1 MFARQFFSGQP
12 VSAGGGWLSG
22 LGGARSDAGPVVTP
36 ESALSLTALQACVTI
51 LAESVAQLPV
61 ELFRR
66 QGEGKRE
73 PARDHKLYRV
83 IAWEPN
89 EWQTPFEFREQK
101 QLKVG
106 LRGNSYSKIIRDSDG
121 TPNALHPIDGI
132 VTVYKGSDLRP
143 YYSIDGGELLPQR
156 MIHHVRWA
164 GLNNY
169 VGLSP
174 VMLHANAIGHAQA
187 IQQYAGK
194 SFLNGTAL
202 SGVIERPRESGAI
215 KDQGVIDRLVDQW
228 AQRYGGSNNAKKVAM
243 LQEGMTFKPLSMT
256 NVDADLIPALK
267 LGSLDIARIYKMP
280 PHMIGELDKATFS
293 NIEHQGIQF
302 VIYTLLPWIKRHEQ
316 AMMRDLLLPS
326 ERADYYIEF
335 NVSGLLRGD
344 QKSRYEAYAV
354 ARNWGWLS
362 VNDIR
367 RLENLPPVAG
377 GDVYLQPLNM
387 VDAAN
392 PQAGAPTQVLPPP
405 DTKAKP
411 EQVKEIEGILA

>member
-1 MFARQFFSGQP
+1 MFLRQFFSGQT

-22 LGGARSDAGPVVTP
+22 LGGTRSDAGPVVTP
-36 ESALSLTALQACVTI
+36 ESALALTALQACVT
-51 LAESVAQLPV
+51 LLGESVGQLPV

-66 QGEGKRE
+66 KGDGKRE
-73 PARDHKLYRV
+73 SARDHKLYRV

-89 EWQTPFEFREQK
+89 EWQTPIEYREQS
-101 QLKVG
+101 QLKAG
-106 LRGNSYSKIIRDSDG
+106 LHGNSYSKIIRDSDG
-121 TPNALHPIDGI
+121 TPTALHPIDGL
-132 VTVYKGSDLRP
+132 VTVYKGGDLRP
-143 YYSIDGGELLPQR
+143 YYRIDGGDLLPQR

-164 GLNNY
+164 GLNSY

-215 KDQGVIDRLVDQW
+215 KDQGIIDRLVEQW
-228 AQRYGGSNNAKKVAM
+228 AQRYGGSSNAKKVAL
-243 LQEGMTFKPLSMT
+243 LQEGMTFKALSMT
-256 NVDADLIPALK
+256 NVDAELIPALK
-267 LGSLDIARIYKMP
+267 LCALDIARIYKIP

-326 ERADYYIEF
+326 ERAEYYIEF

-344 QKSRYEAYAV
+344 QKSRYEAYAI
-354 ARNWGWLS
+354 ARQWGWLS

-367 RLENLPPVAG
+367 RLENLPPITG
-377 GDVYLQPLNM
+377 GNTYLQPLNM

-392 PQAGAPTQVLPPP
+392 PHADPRAKAPPP
-405 DTKAKP
+405 DAKATP
-411 EQVKEIEGILA
+411 EQVKEIEGMLA